1 MVYFDVLNTYVVTI
15 HDQTL
20 SRLFFYIKGNHVS
33 AENPKNCSIKKCMH
47 VISHTTVNN
56 QKRKTTANLIST
68 KCVYSSEFRI
78 NVSDT
83 SDLLRL
89 QILYPGTDINIIP

>member
-1 MVYFDVLNTYVVTI
+1 MCLIHTLLQYMIKHSVVFSFT
-15 HDQTL
+15 
-20 SRLFFYIKGNHVS
+20 FKGNHVS

-56 QKRKTTANLIST
+56 QKRKTTAKLIFT